1 MNATLERDA
10 PIAVRNVYEI
20 PRDRS
25 SWPGHFASGLRGPVW
40 RGMADSRRDPPHRST
55 CSAGHRSGAADVNF
69 HGVRT
74 VSVLARK
81 ILAAR
86 GILDRRSD
94 PAGVRVPHIL
104 LHVRAFLRL
113 MTSDEA
119 ARRRADDAVMAGI
132 VAGDTAD
139 DRAFQ
144 TTLG

>member
-1 MNATLERDA
+1 
-10 PIAVRNVYEI
+10 
-20 PRDRS
+20 
-25 SWPGHFASGLRGPVW
+25 
-40 RGMADSRRDPPHRST
+40 
-55 CSAGHRSGAADVNF
+55 
-69 HGVRT
+69 VRT

-104 LHVRAFLRL
+104 LHVRAFLGL
-113 MTSDEA
+113 MTSDET
-119 ARRRADDAVMAGI
+119 ARRRSDDAVMACI